1 MLDMGFEPQIKKVV
15 GQIRPD
21 RQTLLWSATWPRSVQ
36 TIANQFLRNPLRIQI
51 GSFDLTANKRVKQVI
66 QCIAE
71 HEKRG
76 TLLRLLEKI
85 MDGSK
90 ILVFSATKRGADD
103 LCRAMRTDGWPA
115 LAIHG
120 DKEQQERDWVLN
132 EFKTGK
138 AKVMIATDVAAR
150 GLDVK
155 DVSAVINYDMPS
167 SMEDFVHRIGRTGRA
182 GATGTAYSFFTPA
195 NAPMAKELASLVRE
209 AGSEVPHQLAEMA
222 RTVAPV
228 HYGRHGHR

>member
-21 RQTLLWSATWPRSVQ
+21 RQTLLWSATWPREVQ
-36 TIANQFLRNPLRIQI
+36 NIAAQFLKNPVRINI
-51 GSFDLTANKRVKQVI
+51 GSFDLTANKRVKQVVMVMRD
-66 QCIAE
+66 Q
-71 HEKRG
+71 EKRG
-76 TLLRLLEKI
+76 HLLKLLEKV

-103 LCRAMRTDGWPA
+103 LCRAMRSDGWPA

-138 AKVMIATDVAAR
+138 AKIMIATDVAAR

-155 DVSAVINYDMPS
+155 DVSTVINFDMPS
-167 SMEDFVHRIGRTGRA
+167 AIEDYVHRIGRTGRA
-182 GATGTAYSFFTPA
+182 GATGTAYTFFTA
-195 NAPMAKELASLVRE
+195 ENARMARELATLCRD
-209 AGSEVPHQLAEMA
+209 AGSEVPVY
-222 RTVAPV
+222 TT
-228 HYGRHGHR
+228 RHSHTAAH